1 MAENRCKS
9 CNCLCHCSVLNH
21 SDMLGICP
29 CQMCKCDGKKE
40 ATQILNDKYGVP
52 SNNEYVVDSTGECE
66 TCQQTKQNVVIRI
79 PKKKKNQV
87 RVVKQKKKT
96 TQKR

>member
-1 MAENRCKS
+1 
-9 CNCLCHCSVLNH
+9 
-21 SDMLGICP
+21 MLGICP
-29 CQMCKCDGKKE
+29 CQMCNCKK
-40 ATQILNDKYGVP
+40 QDDKSKVSIVKEKVFGGVT
-52 SNNEYVVDSTGECE
+52 VVDDTGECE
-66 TCQQTKQNVVIRI
+66 TCQQTKQNVAIRI